1 MIDWLIEFALRQ
13 KILILIA
20 VLLLVGF
27 GLYAFQ
33 SLPIDA
39 FPDVTNI
46 QIQVITEAPGRS
58 PVEVEQFITY
68 PIEVQMTGLPRMTE
82 LRSLSKFGLS
92 MVTIVFED
100 DVDIYFARQLV
111 LERLIEAREK
121 LPADAEPAM
130 GPISTGLGEVYQY
143 TLEKP
148 LPLSYPSPSRGEGQG
163 GGEITTDDLMEL
175 RTIQDWIIRPILK
188 TVPGVT
194 DVNAFGGFVKQYQVL
209 IDPDRLKKYDLTL
222 REVFEAVAQN
232 NTNAGGNILEHTSE
246 RYLIRGV
253 GLIKD
258 LQDIRDIV
266 IKANKGTPIFIKDI
280 SEVAV
285 GPEIRQGALV
295 KDGKGEAVAG
305 IVMMIRGGSGK
316 EVVAEVK
323 KKVEEI
329 NRNKILPNGVTIKP
343 FYDRTEL
350 VEASIHTV
358 TNALEEGGALVIA
371 ILFLFLGNIRSALIV
386 AAVLPLS
393 ILATFI
399 AMQRI
404 GLSANLM
411 SLGGLA
417 IAMGMIVDGSVV
429 IIENI
434 YRHLSEAADSKKDRL
449 HIVLEASREV
459 ARPVVFGIVIII
471 IVFLPLFTLQGMEG
485 KMFAPMAY
493 TISIALGTSLLFSLT
508 LSPVLSSLFLKG
520 GSEEDVFI
528 LRWIKRFYLPGLLWA
543 LHHKITVVA
552 MSVILLLASLAL
564 FPFLGTEFIPSLDEG
579 SLTTQVIRLPSISL
593 PESIEMEKKVQQA
606 LLKFP
611 EVVTV
616 VSKIGSAEIATDPM
630 GPNVSDPIVILK
642 PKGQWKT
649 AKTKEELIEKMREE
663 LEKIPGVAYNITQ
676 PIALRVDELISGVKS
691 QIAIKLFG
699 DDLDILKT
707 KAEEVARVV
716 SKVRGVTDLRVEQTA
731 GQPYI
736 TIEIDRRK
744 IARYGINVADVQE
757 IIETAIGGK
766 EATEVF
772 EGERR
777 FGLILR
783 LPEEKRNSLEI
794 MSSILVSSPSGARIP
809 LAELA
814 KLSLTEGPVQI
825 SRENSKRRIVVE
837 LNVEGRDIGSLVAE
851 AQQSIRVQV
860 KLPEGYYITWGGAFE
875 NQQRAMRRLSI
886 IVPLTIGLIFFL
898 LFSTFN
904 SLRYAGLIIINLPFA
919 LVGGILALFLSGLY
933 LSVPASVGFIAL
945 FGVAVLNGVVLVT
958 YMNQLVQ
965 DGIPVQEAV
974 TQGCGRRLRP
984 VLMTA
989 LVAILGLIPMLFATG
1004 PGSEI
1009 QRPLA
1014 TVVIGGLISSTLLTL
1029 MVLPTIYYWFEQRR
1043 EKREKRDQ
1051 ENGRRDAVVSMES
1064 FQHEEVGDER
1074 G

>member
-1 MIDWLIEFALRQ
+1 MIDRIIGFALRQ
-13 KILILIA
+13 RILVLAATLLITA
-20 VLLLVGF
+20 LGV
-27 GLYAFQ
+27 YAFRA
-33 SLPIDA
+33 LPIDA

-46 QIQVITEAPGRS
+46 QIQVITEAPGRA
-58 PVEVEQFITY
+58 PIEVEQFITY
-68 PIEVQMTGLPRMTE
+68 PIEVQMTGLPQLVE

-92 MVTIVFED
+92 MVTVVFED

-111 LERLIEAREK
+111 LERLIEAKEK
-121 LPADAEPAM
+121 LPAGVELAL

-143 TLEKP
+143 TLEMP
-148 LPLSYPSPSRGEGQG
+148 DQG
-163 GGEITTDDLMEL
+163 KGGSQTAMTDQDLMEL
-175 RTIQDWIIRPILK
+175 RTIQDWIVRPILK

-222 REVFEAVAQN
+222 REVFETVARN
-232 NTNAGGNILEHTSE
+232 NTNAGGNILEHASE

-253 GLIKD
+253 GMIKD
-258 LQDIRDIV
+258 LQDIREIV
-266 IKANKGTPIFIKDI
+266 VKAHKGTPIFIKDVA
-280 SEVAV
+280 EVTV
-285 GPEIRQGALV
+285 GPEVRQGALV
-295 KDGKGEAVAG
+295 KDGRGEAVAG

-316 EVVAEVK
+316 EVVAGVK
-323 KKVEEI
+323 QKVEEI
-329 NRNKILPNGVTIKP
+329 NRNKVLPGGVTIKP

-350 VEASIHTV
+350 VEACIRTV
-358 TNALEEGGALVIA
+358 TKALEEGGLLVIA
-371 ILFLFLGNIRSALIV
+371 VLFLFLGNVRSALIV
-386 AAVLPLS
+386 AVTLPLS
-393 ILATFI
+393 VLVTFI
-399 AMQRI
+399 AMWQI

-429 IIENI
+429 IVENI
-434 YRHLSEAADSKKDRL
+434 YRHLSERDASKKNRL
-449 HIVLEASREV
+449 HVILEAAREV
-459 ARPVVFGIVIII
+459 ARPVVFGITIIV
-471 IVFLPLFTLQGMEG
+471 IVFLPLFTLEGMEG
-485 KMFAPMAY
+485 KMFAPMAV
-493 TISIALGTSLLFSLT
+493 TISIAMAASLLFSLT
-508 LSPVLSSLFLKG
+508 LSPVLSSLFLRG
-520 GSEEDVFI
+520 GTEEDVFI
-528 LRWIKRFYLPGLLWA
+528 LRWVKRFYLPLLRRA
-543 LHHKITVVA
+543 LGKKTIVVTA
-552 MSVILLLASLAL
+552 SVILLIASFVLV
-564 FPFLGTEFIPSLDEG
+564 PFLGTEFIPSLDEG

-593 PESIEMEKKVQQA
+593 IESVEMEKKVQQA

-611 EVVTV
+611 EVETV

-642 PKGQWKT
+642 PRNLWKT
-649 AKTKEELIEKMREE
+649 AATKEELVEKIRIE

-699 DDLDILKT
+699 DDLDLLKT
-707 KAEEVARVV
+707 KAEEIGRVI
-716 SKVRGVTDLRVEQTA
+716 SKVRGVEDLRVEQTA

-744 IARYGINVADVQE
+744 IARYGINVADIQE

-766 EATEVF
+766 AATEVF

-777 FGLILR
+777 FALTLR
-783 LPEEKRNSLEI
+783 LPEEKRNSLET
-794 MSSILVSSPSGARIP
+794 MSNILVSSPSGALIP

-814 KLSLTEGPVQI
+814 RLSLTEGPVQI
-825 SRENSKRRIVVE
+825 SRENGKRRIVVE

-851 AQQSIRVQV
+851 SQQKIREFV

-875 NQQRAMRRLSI
+875 NQQRAMKRLMI

-898 LFSTFN
+898 LFSSFN

-919 LVGGILALFLSGLY
+919 LVGGIVALFLSGLY

-945 FGVAVLNGVVLVT
+945 FGVAVLNGVVLVS
-958 YMNQLVQ
+958 YMNQLL
-965 DGIPVQEAV
+965 QEGV
-974 TQGCGRRLRP
+974 PLLEVVVKGCERRLRP

-989 LVAILGLIPMLFATG
+989 LVAILGLIPMLFASG

-1014 TVVIGGLISSTLLTL
+1014 TVVIGGLVSSTILTL
-1029 MVLPTIYYWFEQRR
+1029 LVLPTLYHWMEERRATSNTGKEQTP
-1043 EKREKRDQ
+1043 
-1051 ENGRRDAVVSMES
+1051 
-1064 FQHEEVGDER
+1064 
-1074 G
+1074 